1 MKTPLFRVLLIVL
14 VCLTFTALARAQT
27 AIFYASDTTVRVR
40 VNLAP
45 KINPTAQPS
54 AGGLY
59 SIDDNGNWTQLA
71 PLPSIPSPYTQFEI
85 KIPRTQYNP
94 KHKYQV
100 VVFGI
105 FKNADDVTIQP
116 SQSLVVTLPLVL
128 SIVRDKV
135 NCPDGFT
142 LLAKAQVADYNWDPY
157 YEWLRPFE
165 TSPNGIATI
174 MFGASGG
181 SDQVN
186 VTAKQVSI
194 ITSESTARVTGNSRT
209 CILTEPGIP
218 NVTFKATVNLNE
230 INLPAD
236 IAGQASAA
244 GLSPTYTVSFP
255 KREDF
260 KEDTS
265 KRILERNLDLG
276 VSMTSSV
283 ADEEV
288 AATASTPKSIV
299 RKRTTRG
306 VLDVRFAPWIDIL
319 QPVIRENKLLHF
331 LTPFYL
337 NANVAT
343 GKITKDTLA
352 LNRILFGFEGELRYY
367 TSRRWEDENGNNRHS
382 NPIWHRLKYGAQHA
396 SDRDFKQDEFTGKI
410 EYAPI
415 FEALYN
421 PYKFNFTGNTGEK
434 IQTWYGY
441 AFQPRM
447 GFEIGRTYHRENP
460 AAVIKPSANVRRFYF
475 GGDLGFDL
483 TGHTSFSVTDV
494 FYVRGE
500 VPENRT
506 QNYFKGSFDLLFRR
520 GDVTSSGVFLSFE
533 RGQLP
538 PFATPPANVFKV
550 GFRIVSNYCKDAC
563 R

>member
-1 MKTPLFRVLLIVL
+1 MVSIQQLE
-14 VCLTFTALARAQT
+14 
-27 AIFYASDTTVRVR
+27 
-40 VNLAP
+40 LAP
-45 KINPTAQPS
+45 QKPD
-54 AGGLY
+54 LY
-59 SIDDNGNWTQLA
+59 HRLT
-71 PLPSIPSPYTQFEI
+71 
-85 KIPRTQYNP
+85 
-94 KHKYQV
+94 
-100 VVFGI
+100 
-105 FKNADDVTIQP
+105 
-116 SQSLVVTLPLVL
+116 
-128 SIVRDKV
+128 
-135 NCPDGFT
+135 PDFPDTVYVEGDT
-142 LLAKAQVADYNWDPY
+142 ERSKS
-157 YEWLRPFE
+157 YE
-165 TSPNGIATI
+165 
-174 MFGASGG
+174 
-181 SDQVN
+181 
-186 VTAKQVSI
+186 
-194 ITSESTARVTGNSRT
+194 
-209 CILTEPGIP
+209 
-218 NVTFKATVNLNE
+218 
-230 INLPAD
+230 
-236 IAGQASAA
+236 
-244 GLSPTYTVSFP
+244 
-255 KREDF
+255 
-260 KEDTS
+260 
-265 KRILERNLDLG
+265 LE
-276 VSMTSSV
+276 
-283 ADEEV
+283 
-288 AATASTPKSIV
+288 KIV

-306 VLDVRFAPWIDIL
+306 VLDVRFAPWMDVL

-421 PYKFNFTGNTGEK
+421 PYKFNFTGNTGDK
-434 IQTWYGY
+434 IQKWYGY
-441 AFQPRM
+441 AFQPRV
-447 GFEIGRTYHRENP
+447 GFEIGRTYHRDNP

-483 TGHTSFSVTDV
+483 TGHTNLSVTDV

-550 GFRIVSNYCKDAC
+550 GFRIVSNYCKDTC